1 MGRCYGRKVSLYLEV
16 RVSLEALYTEG
27 YLAFAFRRTLS
38 RLRKMQSAHFDSG
51 SAG

>member
-1 MGRCYGRKVSLYLEV
+1 MLRPQGAALPEA
-16 RVSLEALYTEG
+16 RVPLEALYTEG

-38 RLRKMQSAHFDSG
+38 RLREMQLARFGSD

>member
-1 MGRCYGRKVSLYLEV
+1 MLRPQGAALPGGQGAV
-16 RVSLEALYTEG
+16 EALYTEG

-38 RLRKMQSAHFDSG
+38 RLREMQLARFGSD

>member
-1 MGRCYGRKVSLYLEV
+1 MPQVPKILLLWLGD
-16 RVSLEALYTEG
+16 G

-38 RLRKMQSAHFDSG
+38 RLREMQLARFGSD